1 MSDEPNR
8 HKPHTGALSLALVYP
23 APEREAL
30 SSLAIYRLDEL
41 ARRAGINC
49 CERFFLNQ
57 APCPRSCESGRRLSD
72 FDLIAFSVSAEEQW
86 PAVPWMLR
94 ASGIE
99 PRAQTRSFPLVLLGG
114 FSLRLNPL
122 PLSPFADAIVQGD
135 AEPVFDELLLAAA
148 QGGAIEQIR
157 HRFSQINGVWV
168 PLLQPQPPAPLFY
181 QGQEP
186 ALQTRKAEQ
195 GVFSR
200 MLLVETG
207 RGCPVRC
214 RFCAV
219 GHSRP
224 AHFFPAQTVL
234 ERLQQQNRENLALGL
249 VGASFCW
256 HPQLE
261 ELLGTAGYADL
272 GLASLD
278 ARRLSSPAGQPV
290 LEAIARCRLR
300 TATLAPEAG
309 SEAIRRALG
318 KPLSDLQL
326 HSAIDLLLANGVFNI
341 KLYFMYGLPHEEQ
354 KDLEAMVELSFRVRE
369 QMTRSQARSGKTG
382 RLSLS
387 VNPWV
392 PKPTTPWDRLPMCPL
407 NELKEKWRFLQKK
420 LNALGGVDLQGTSPR
435 SARLQYLLDHAGAD
449 AAAWLE
455 KCAGRF
461 PPSAA
466 LVRELE
472 EAANGNLKIS

>member
-1 MSDEPNR
+1 MSDESRR
-8 HKPHTGALSLALVYP
+8 HRPHTGSLSLALVYP
-23 APEREAL
+23 APAREGA
-30 SSLAIYRLDEL
+30 SSLALYRLDEL
-41 ARRAGINC
+41 ARRAGISC
-49 CERFFLNQ
+49 CEMFFVEEDQ
-57 APCPRSCESGRRLSD
+57 APRSCRSGRRLSD
-72 FDLIAFSVSAEEQW
+72 FDLIACSVSAEEQW
-86 PAVPWMLR
+86 PVVPWMLQG
-94 ASGIE
+94 SGIE
-99 PRAQTRSFPLVLLGG
+99 TRAEKRSYPLLLLGG

-122 PLSPFADAIVQGD
+122 PLSPLADAIVQGD
-135 AEPVFDELLLAAA
+135 AEPVFEELLLAAA
-148 QGGAIEQIR
+148 RGGDVEQIR
-157 HRFSQINGVWV
+157 QRFSRLDGVWV

-181 QGQEP
+181 VGGEP
-186 ALQTRKAEQ
+186 ALQTKTANQ

-224 AHFFPAQTVL
+224 AHFFPARRVL
-234 ERLQQQNRENLALGL
+234 SRLEQQDAENLAIGL

-261 ELLGTAGYADL
+261 ELLRLVGHADL

-309 SEAIRRALG
+309 SEKLRRAIG

-326 HSAIDLLLANGVFNI
+326 QGAIERLLASGVFNI
-341 KLYFMYGLPHEEQ
+341 KLYFMYGLPDEKLE
-354 KDLEAMVELSFRVRE
+354 DLEAIVELSSRIRE
-369 QMTRSQARSGKTG
+369 QMTRSQARAGKTG

-392 PKPTTPWDRLPMCPL
+392 PKPTTPWDGLPMCPM

-420 LNALGGVDLQGTSPR
+420 VNAVGGVDLQGTSPR

-449 AAAWLE
+449 AFLWLE
-455 KCAGRF
+455 KCSGRF
-461 PPSAA
+461 PPSAS

-472 EAANGNLKIS
+472 EMVAGSRKIS